1 MAVVVSAAQD
11 VAAGRHGS
19 VTFDRS
25 GPRLVTVR
33 GDTAPRAYEN
43 RFHEMLHI
51 LAYRSGL
58 NISHNTI
65 RLLSKVYSD
74 DHDLYDRILGTRS
87 A

>member
-1 MAVVVSAAQD
+1 M
-11 VAAGRHGS
+11 
-19 VTFDRS
+19 
-25 GPRLVTVR
+25 R